1 MTSRLL
7 AIAVLA
13 LLGWLTLPGTASAAV
28 TCRRESDTD
37 LDFGRPG
44 TPIGPVETTS
54 QVVVSCAGN
63 SADAGSSALVCV
75 GVNPGSTAPRRMRR
89 NGTSTT
95 DVLSYEIYRDPG
107 HTEVLNLQINAF
119 DTLTVGPGGS
129 RVYKTFT
136 LYGQLASPP
145 GSPIAGTY
153 RETVTGAMGWSTA
166 ANVDCDSVPVSN
178 NFTFTSRAT
187 LIGSC
192 SINASDLNFGTY
204 PNLAT
209 AVTGT
214 ASLAVTCTDGTLYRV
229 SLNGGSS
236 GSIANRRMRLNGVG
250 PQTIAYNL
258 YSDSTRTQLWGDE
271 ANGGSVVKGTGSGG
285 GSGTPQTIQIY
296 GLVPADA
303 TAISG
308 NYSDVITATVEY

>member
-13 LLGWLTLPGTASAAV
+13 LLGWLTLLGTASAAV
-28 TCRRESDTD
+28 SCRHESDTD

-63 SADAGSSALVCV
+63 NADAGKSALVCV
-75 GVNPGSTAPRRMRR
+75 GVNPGGTAPRQMWR
-89 NGTSTT
+89 NGTN
-95 DVLSYEIYRDPG
+95 VLSYQIYRNPG
-107 HTEVLNLQINAF
+107 HTEVLNLQTNAF

-136 LYGQLASPP
+136 FYGQLASPP
-145 GSPIAGTY
+145 ASPIAGTY
-153 RETVTGAMGWSTA
+153 KETVTGVMGWSTA
-166 ANVDCDSVPVSN
+166 ANVDCDSVPASQ
-178 NFTFTSRAT
+178 NFTFRSMAT

-192 SINASDLNFGTY
+192 SINANDLNFGTY
-204 PNLAT
+204 PNLFSP
-209 AVTGT
+209 VTGA
-214 ASLAVTCTDGTLYRV
+214 ASLVVTCTNGTLYRV

-236 GSIANRRMRLNGVG
+236 GSISNRRMRLSGVG

-258 YSDSTRTQLWGDE
+258 YSDSARTQLWGDE
-271 ANGGSVVKGTGSGG
+271 VSGGSVVQGTGSGA

-296 GLVPADA
+296 GLVPADVA
-303 TAISG
+303 AVSG
-308 NYSDVITATVEY
+308 NYSDVVTATVEY